1 MNWSWY
7 ILCYRYGTHIV
18 VIFNFLPESGCI
30 LALLALGPD
39 SASEDWPPEPEGAE
53 DDWPPEPEGAEDD
66 WPPEPEGA
74 EDDWPPEPEGAEDDC
89 WPPEPDGT
97 CPALDSAAAVSLG
110 LLYPLAAEPSLH
122 KIYIRFEL
130 TDWS

>member
-1 MNWSWY
+1 MVLTY
-7 ILCYRYGTHIV
+7 LD
-18 VIFNFLPESGCI
+18 IFNFLPESGCI

-39 SASEDWPPEPEGAE
+39 STAS
-53 DDWPPEPEGAEDD
+53 DDWPPEPEVAEDD

-122 KIYIRFEL
+122 KVILDLNLLIVP
-130 TDWS
+130 D

>member
-30 LALLALGPD
+30 LALLALRPD

-66 WPPEPEGA
+66 WPSEPEGA
-74 EDDWPPEPEGAEDDC
+74 EDDWPPEP
-89 WPPEPDGT
+89 DGT
-97 CPALDSAAAVSLG
+97 CPALVSAAAVSLG

-122 KIYIRFEL
+122 RSFIRFEL
-130 TDWS
+130 TDFS